1 MQVDDVSRH
10 SHFRVLVSVTSL
22 GSGSD
27 LKDPVIRRR
36 MVGFFSSSAYVLV
49 TVQLEVMLRRVR
61 YDTLIQR

>member
-1 MQVDDVSRH
+1 MQLHDVSRH
-10 SHFRVLVSVTSL
+10 SRVRVLVSVTSL

-49 TVQLEVMLRRVR
+49 TVQLEVMLHRFRS
-61 YDTLIQR
+61 DTLIQ